1 NHRSAAPMRALAKLA
16 LEREEYSK
24 VVEYFDE
31 AVRLNPV
38 FGGDWFSLGYAA
50 MRLEQWG
57 RSGEAFTRVCQ
68 IQPNDAYAWNNLASV
83 LLRDGRLR
91 PAFNAMSQALRN
103 NRRDWRMWQNYFSIG
118 CELKEVTETTNALNV
133 LLEIAKRNTQLERES
148 LHRFVD
154 NAIAYME
161 GRIPAS
167 SKDQMEGV
175 EESHLFAS
183 LMEDEEEQN
192 MCDIVPIA
200 GDVEMPEAFLESGR
214 RAASVK
220 EAEGVREGIVE
231 RYKQRMRETFKR
243 ITDLF
248 VTDPDIYACGAKL
261 LRYMDGPL
269 RAYEMRLKELR
280 CCQQKDQWE
289 RDEARF
295 ARTCE
300 CLCDMT
306 TDVLAALDDAISA
319 SNTLGGRDDVQEA
332 VISALDDTRNNTTA
346 VIEAAQDYMGDAADY
361 AQLRSV
367 LLPQIRGG
375 LQKAK
380 SAFNSD

>member
-1 NHRSAAPMRALAKLA
+1 
-16 LEREEYSK
+16 
-24 VVEYFDE
+24 
-31 AVRLNPV
+31 
-38 FGGDWFSLGYAA
+38 
-50 MRLEQWG
+50 
-57 RSGEAFTRVCQ
+57 
-68 IQPNDAYAWNNLASV
+68 
-83 LLRDGRLR
+83 
-91 PAFNAMSQALRN
+91 
-103 NRRDWRMWQNYFSIG
+103 
-118 CELKEVTETTNALNV
+118 
-133 LLEIAKRNTQLERES
+133 
-148 LHRFVD
+148 
-154 NAIAYME
+154 
-161 GRIPAS
+161 
-167 SKDQMEGV
+167 
-175 EESHLFAS
+175 
-183 LMEDEEEQN
+183 
-192 MCDIVPIA
+192 
-200 GDVEMPEAFLESGR
+200 MPEAFLESGR

>member
-1 NHRSAAPMRALAKLA
+1 DLSNHRSHVPTLRALAKLA

-183 LMEDEEEQN
+183 LMEDEEEQKH
-192 MCDIVPIA
+192 V
-200 GDVEMPEAFLESGR
+200 
-214 RAASVK
+214 
-220 EAEGVREGIVE
+220 
-231 RYKQRMRETFKR
+231 
-243 ITDLF
+243 
-248 VTDPDIYACGAKL
+248 
-261 LRYMDGPL
+261 
-269 RAYEMRLKELR
+269 
-280 CCQQKDQWE
+280 
-289 RDEARF
+289 
-295 ARTCE
+295 
-300 CLCDMT
+300 
-306 TDVLAALDDAISA
+306 
-319 SNTLGGRDDVQEA
+319 
-332 VISALDDTRNNTTA
+332 
-346 VIEAAQDYMGDAADY
+346 
-361 AQLRSV
+361 
-367 LLPQIRGG
+367 
-375 LQKAK
+375 
-380 SAFNSD
+380 